1 MEQEKFT
8 RAYCKEHGIRCRILK
23 NGELQTY
30 SPITGHFV
38 GRHFVGNFCNITGK
52 TNNEIRVAIERHV
65 AIFLH

>member
-1 MEQEKFT
+1 MEQEKFA

-38 GRHFVGNFCNITGK
+38 GNFCNITGK